1 MPGTLSP
8 KPLVG
13 ITVNRDYRRER
24 LWQSRSYCLRVEEAG
39 ALPLLLPPLPPIY
52 AGGLLDP
59 LSGLLLGGGG
69 DVAPFY
75 YGAEPES
82 GLGEVDPQRDAWELA
97 LVRRALSRRLPLFGI
112 CRGLQLLNVALG
124 GTLHQD
130 LGGGPGYLQHE
141 QRAPR
146 HHPSHSVE
154 ILPRTRLAAIIGA
167 GRLAVNSFHH
177 QAPAVIGAGLRKAA
191 LSPDGVVEALEDPER
206 PFVIGV
212 QWHPETLEHPAS
224 RLLFQAFAG
233 AAASRLQR

>member
-1 MPGTLSP
+1 MPGTLSQ

-13 ITVNRDYRRER
+13 ITVNRDYRRGR

-39 ALPLLLPPLPPIY
+39 ALPLLLPPLLPAS

-69 DVAPFY
+69 DVAPFH
-75 YGAEPES
+75 YGAEPEP
-82 GLGEVDPQRDAWELA
+82 GLGKVDPQRDAWELA
-97 LVRRALSRRLPLFGI
+97 LVRAALCRGLPLFGI
-112 CRGLQLLNVALG
+112 CRGVQLLNVALG

-130 LGGGPGYLQHE
+130 LKGPGCLQHD

-154 ILPRTRLAAIIGA
+154 VLPRTQLAAIIGE

-177 QAPAVIGAGLRKAA
+177 QGLAATGAGLLKAA
-191 LSPDGVVEALEDPER
+191 LSPDGVVEALEDPGHS
-206 PFVIGV
+206 FLIGV
-212 QWHPETLEHPAS
+212 QWHPESLEHPAS

-233 AAASRLQR
+233 AAATYLQR